1 MRDRTRS
8 ITRLALCGLLLSGA
22 ALPTAR
28 AAGGA
33 PSQGASMDPTQ
44 LREYLASE
52 NLYTPAEIKRELDR
66 VKVRPLDNP
75 ALAFEILVPRGWE
88 SRSIKV
94 SDADLL
100 ADGDRPVP
108 LVEMA
113 PRGSKDVV
121 LEVRYMRVAKE
132 VTLERFL
139 LTYARSS
146 GMTVVGRQR
155 GAFNG
160 RQVEEALL
168 RMEDPRLGAFLVRM
182 TVSRRGDRIFLV
194 ACSAREAAFARW
206 RRPFGAAV
214 VSFAP
219 LQP

>member
-1 MRDRTRS
+1 MQCE
-8 ITRLALCGLLLSGA
+8 LAL
-22 ALPTAR
+22 
-28 AAGGA
+28 
-33 PSQGASMDPTQ
+33 
-44 LREYLASE
+44 
-52 NLYTPAEIKRELDR
+52 LDLG
-66 VKVRPLDNP
+66 VHL
-75 ALAFEILVPRGWE
+75 
-88 SRSIKV
+88 
-94 SDADLL
+94 
-100 ADGDRPVP
+100 
-108 LVEMA
+108 
-113 PRGSKDVV
+113 
-121 LEVRYMRVAKE
+121 
-132 VTLERFL
+132 
-139 LTYARSS
+139 
-146 GMTVVGRQR
+146 RQR